1 MHNVFSESSCI
12 FSLWNCQIIKF
23 LLLLSGK
30 TASVVMIIVQILFSL
45 PLASLCSLAMDLTL
59 KNIPMKLFKEEQEP
73 ALRSVLMM
81 LISPSQ
87 FIFSEASSKFLEAVL
102 PLGNECMEMLMSS
115 LESNIPRNPTT
126 SFYCVKIMT
135 NLMMPL
141 LSQ

>member
-1 MHNVFSESSCI
+1 
-12 FSLWNCQIIKF
+12 
-23 LLLLSGK
+23 
-30 TASVVMIIVQILFSL
+30 
-45 PLASLCSLAMDLTL
+45 
-59 KNIPMKLFKEEQEP
+59 MKLSKEEQEP
-73 ALRSVLMM
+73 ALRAVLMM
-81 LISPSQ
+81 LLSPSQ

-135 NLMMPL
+135 NLMVPL